1 MPRVGTVCPLDLAHP
16 RAQRLHAHRVRW
28 SARSGRSAVVHLL
41 PRSSRQRD
49 AAEGGVRVRSR
60 VRTRRH
66 SQSYASAVTGHVA
79 LGGLKRPVTS
89 GRLSVRRTTER
100 GQQACSRTPVRSEQA
115 AQQYSPLKR
124 LLLRLITAY
133 QRAFEGKPS
142 PCRFTPSCSA
152 YAKEAL
158 QSHGTARGLWLAFR
172 RILRCRPFGPSGWDP
187 VPSPA
192 EPTDAATASTLF
204 TPSQRSIPEKAQP

>member
-1 MPRVGTVCPLDLAHP
+1 MPRAGTDCRLDLAYP

-49 AAEGGVRVRSR
+49 AAAGGVRVRSR
-60 VRTRRH
+60 VRIRRCA
-66 SQSYASAVTGHVA
+66 QSCSAPVAGHVA
-79 LGGLKRPVTS
+79 LGGFQRPTAS
-89 GRLSVRRTTER
+89 GRFPVRRPGKCSRTVV
-100 GQQACSRTPVRSEQA
+100 SRTPVRSETTVVKTE
-115 AQQYSPLKR
+115 S
-124 LLLRLITAY
+124 RLIRLINAY

-158 QSHGTARGLWLAFR
+158 QSHGVRRGLWLALR
-172 RILRCRPFGPSGWDP
+172 RIVRCRPFGPSGWDP
-187 VPSPA
+187 VPLPDQHLS
-192 EPTDAATASTLF
+192 THVTSHATSNDKGPHT
-204 TPSQRSIPEKAQP
+204 